1 MSDKHSNITIFSD
14 SSLALTNKIKDR
26 VKLLPLYVYFD
37 NNRVY
42 NEIDG
47 LERNQFFTMLEKE
60 QAYTSGCN
68 PADVEEL
75 LKNEVTKGNDV
86 LVFSVSS
93 GLSSTYNTIRLVAEE
108 LNEESIEI
116 GRNNKIRVIDTKSI
130 SAGISFLVEKA
141 FELIDNN
148 ETIDNIFDIITN
160 EIDKIE
166 LYFIVD
172 DLKYLARGGR
182 INKSIAAIGDVLN
195 IKPVLTFNKD
205 GKIELLNKVRGL
217 KMGIDHLVKAADKQT
232 NKRVVVARANNNDVC
247 NRLIAKSG
255 VEETVDLDL
264 VISSHTGPNAAAIV
278 VYRE

>member
-1 MSDKHSNITIFSD
+1 MSDKHNNITIFSD

-68 PADVEEL
+68 PADVEKL

-166 LYFIVD
+166 L
-172 DLKYLARGGR
+172 
-182 INKSIAAIGDVLN
+182 
-195 IKPVLTFNKD
+195 
-205 GKIELLNKVRGL
+205 LNKVRGL